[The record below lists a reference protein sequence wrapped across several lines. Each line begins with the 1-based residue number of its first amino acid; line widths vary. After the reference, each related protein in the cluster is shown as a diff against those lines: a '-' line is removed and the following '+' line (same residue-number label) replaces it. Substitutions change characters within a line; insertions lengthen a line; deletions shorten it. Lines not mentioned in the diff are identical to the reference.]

1 MLSVPLRNF
10 PTFVDRLR
18 TYAMAPSKTPRKIYS
33 ASIFGIR
40 LQSDF
45 NKLSLC
51 LQMPLRCL
59 SDASSSQMPPRC
71 LSDASQKPLRSLS
84 DASQMSP
91 QRDMPLRC
99 LPDASSMRY
108 ASQMPL
114 ICLLNEICLSDASQ
128 KPLRC
133 FSYAFSMSFRNMKCM
148 ILGTRATCIY
158 IYICV
163 CVYIQR
169 ERDVHNYMHMESHI
183 L

>member
-1 MLSVPLRNF
+1 
-10 PTFVDRLR
+10 
-18 TYAMAPSKTPRKIYS
+18 
-33 ASIFGIR
+33 
-40 LQSDF
+40 
-45 NKLSLC
+45 
-51 LQMPLRCL
+51 MPLRCL
-59 SDASSSQMPPRC
+59 LLPDMPPRC

-158 IYICV
+158 IHTQASPDQTSPDHQTTSDQIN
-163 CVYIQR
+163 I
-169 ERDVHNYMHMESHI
+169 
-183 L
+183 